1 MSGLL
6 CFSSESFATSSHV
19 AKDDEQETVLVT
31 TVNNS
36 HHYIAN
42 IQMDG
47 DGIGIG
53 VYPGYVEVP
62 MCCVSAK
69 KDWSRPVR
77 IYFQWEAEFSQDK
90 GGMLFKPD
98 SEDMI
103 VANFQENK
111 LDVLKKLK
119 EEKIKPVICVIFRD
133 VDKVDLDF
141 GRSSED
147 CEKRSK

>member
-1 MSGLL
+1 
-6 CFSSESFATSSHV
+6 
-19 AKDDEQETVLVT
+19 
-31 TVNNS
+31 
-36 HHYIAN
+36 
-42 IQMDG
+42 
-47 DGIGIG
+47 
-53 VYPGYVEVP
+53 
-62 MCCVSAK
+62 
-69 KDWSRPVR
+69 
-77 IYFQWEAEFSQDK
+77 
-90 GGMLFKPD
+90 MLFKPD